1 MEKIKKF
8 LIILFIIVVVL
19 ILLIIL
25 LLKNQ
30 YKNMSTIVDDDS
42 NEFGEEVILEKDNN
56 GYTDVSDAGTFFSVV
71 DVVKRYEKLCKLNIE
86 YASPEVYINED
97 RYLLDI
103 KNEEDRKNAIY
114 NLLDKQYVKENGI
127 TTLNIDKYVY
137 NIDIDTI
144 LLPKRMK
151 VKYGTECNTY
161 IYEVYLIKDKDVQ
174 NKYFIVRTNNSS
186 QTFSLEFINK
196 DVGDILDLN
205 INENNDSIENMGYN
219 NFEIETMNI
228 DGITQKYFENYKELI
243 MAKPEIIYKDYL
255 EDEYKQKRFGSLD
268 EFNKYVKENIEQIE
282 ISQITK
288 YTTNMTLDNKI
299 EYVCVDQYNNT
310 YVFDED
316 STMQYKIRL
325 DNYTIP
331 TKKFTTTY
339 KEATDEQKVQMNVNR
354 FVQMINRQD
363 YRTSYALIDDGFKSN
378 YFKTND
384 DFEKF
389 IKNKFF
395 LYNSISFKSIE
406 NKGNNIYVVDVE
418 ISNSAEENSE
428 NREMTIIMQLKDE
441 VNFVMSFSVE

>member
-1 MEKIKKF
+1 MEKIKKI

-19 ILLIIL
+19 ILFIIF
-25 LLKNQ
+25 LLKKQSQDVNT
-30 YKNMSTIVDDDS
+30 NGVDDS
-42 NEFGEEVILEKDNN
+42 NEFGEEVVLEEDNK

-71 DVVKRYEKLCKLNIE
+71 DVVKRYEKLYKLNIE

-97 RYLLDI
+97 EYLLDI

-114 NLLDKQYVKENGI
+114 NLLDKQYVKKNAI
-127 TTLNIDKYVY
+127 TTSNIDKYVY

-144 LLPKRMK
+144 VLPKRMK

-196 DVGDILDLN
+196 EVEDIMDLN

-219 NFEIETMNI
+219 YFEIETMTI
-228 DGITQKYFENYKELI
+228 DEITQKYFENYKELV

-255 EDEYKQKRFGSLD
+255 EDEYKQKRYGSF
-268 EFNKYVKENIEQIE
+268 EEYNKYVKDNIEQIE

-288 YTTNMTLDNKI
+288 YTTNMTSENKI
-299 EYVCVDQYNNT
+299 EYVCMDQYENT
-310 YVFDED
+310 YIFDED
-316 STMQYKIRL
+316 SIMQYKIRF

-331 TKKFTTTY
+331 TEKFTATY
-339 KEATDEQKVQMNVNR
+339 KLATDEQKIQMDVNK

-363 YRTSYALIDDGFKSN
+363 YRTSYALIDDGFKNN
-378 YFKTND
+378 YFKTNNE
-384 DFEKF
+384 FEEF
-389 IKNKFF
+389 IKSKFF

-406 NKGNNIYVVDVE
+406 AKGNNTYVVNVE
-418 ISNSAEENSE
+418 ISDITKESSE
-428 NREMTIIMQLKDE
+428 NKDMTIIMQLKDDMD
-441 VNFVMSFSVE
+441 FVMSFSME

>member
-1 MEKIKKF
+1 MEKIKKI

-19 ILLIIL
+19 ILFIIF
-25 LLKNQ
+25 LLKKQSQDVNT
-30 YKNMSTIVDDDS
+30 NGVDDS
-42 NEFGEEVILEKDNN
+42 NEFGEEVVLEEDNK

-71 DVVKRYEKLCKLNIE
+71 DVVKRYEKLYKLNIE

-97 RYLLDI
+97 EYLLDI

-114 NLLDKQYVKENGI
+114 NLLDKQYVKKNAI
-127 TTLNIDKYVY
+127 TTSNIDKYVY

-144 LLPKRMK
+144 VLPKRMK

-196 DVGDILDLN
+196 EVEDIMDLN

-219 NFEIETMNI
+219 DFEIETMTI
-228 DGITQKYFENYKELI
+228 DEITQKYFENYKELV

-255 EDEYKQKRFGSLD
+255 EDEYKQKRYGSF
-268 EFNKYVKENIEQIE
+268 EEYNKYVKDNIEQIE

-288 YTTNMTLDNKI
+288 YTTNMTSENKI
-299 EYVCVDQYNNT
+299 EYVCMDQYENT
-310 YVFDED
+310 YIFDED
-316 STMQYKIRL
+316 SIMQYKIRF

-331 TKKFTTTY
+331 TEKFTATY
-339 KEATDEQKVQMNVNR
+339 KLATDEQKIQMDVNK

-363 YRTSYALIDDGFKSN
+363 YRTSYSLIDDGFKNN
-378 YFKTND
+378 YFKTNE

-389 IKNKFF
+389 IKEKFF
-395 LYNSISFKSIE
+395 LYNSISFKSIDT
-406 NKGNNIYVVDVE
+406 KGNNTYVIKTE
-418 ISNSAEENSE
+418 ISDITEENSE
-428 NREMTIIMQLKDE
+428 NKEITIVMQLKD
-441 VNFVMSFSVE
+441 NMDFVMAFGME